1 MKLYEY
7 PQEMDKLVRL
17 ATEDGDLSDE
27 MIEELKH
34 LGSNF
39 KEKVVNCVKV
49 IKELESSVAAVG
61 AEIDR
66 LRGKQ
71 QSFKGKAGW
80 LKNYV
85 HDQMVGMEMD
95 LVKDDLFT
103 VRVQET
109 PGRVDIV
116 DQTVIPPRYLEHGE
130 VKVLKS
136 AILTSLK
143 EGKLVPGCELV
154 KSTSLRIR

>member
-7 PQEMDKLVRL
+7 PEKLERLVRL
-17 ATEDGDLSDE
+17 ATEEGDLDDE
-27 MIEELKH
+27 MLGELKH
-34 LGSNF
+34 LGDGF
-39 KEKVVNCVKV
+39 KEKVINCVKI
-49 IKELESSVAAVG
+49 IKELDSSVDSIKG
-61 AEIDR
+61 EIDR

-71 QSFKGKAGW
+71 QSFKKKLDW
-80 LKNYV
+80 LKDYV
-85 HDQMVGMEMD
+85 HDQMVGMEID

-103 VRVQET
+103 VRVAET

-116 DQTVIPPRYLEHGE
+116 DQTMIPARYLEHGE

-143 EGKLVPGCELV
+143 EGELIPGCELV

>member
-7 PQEMDKLVRL
+7 PQEMDKLVQL
-17 ATEDGDLSDE
+17 ATEEGGLSHE
-27 MIEELKH
+27 LLGELKH
-34 LGSNF
+34 LGGSF

-66 LRGKQ
+66 LKGKQ
-71 QSFKGKAGW
+71 QSFKGKAVW
-80 LKNYV
+80 LKSYV

-103 VRVQET
+103 VRVAET
-109 PGRVDIV
+109 PGRVEVV
-116 DQTVIPPRYLEHGE
+116 DQAVIPPRYLEQGD

-143 EGKLVPGCELV
+143 EGELVPGCELV

>member
-7 PQEMDKLVRL
+7 PGRLDKLVRM

-27 MIEELKH
+27 MLAELQH
-34 LGSNF
+34 LGDDF
-39 KEKVVNCVKV
+39 KEKVVNCVKI
-49 IKELESSVAAVG
+49 IKELESSVDAIKG
-61 AEIDR
+61 EIDR
-66 LRGKQ
+66 LRSKQ
-71 QSFKGKAGW
+71 HSFKGKLGW
-80 LKNYV
+80 LKTYV

-95 LVKDDLFT
+95 VVKDDLFT

-109 PGRVDIV
+109 PGRVEIV
-116 DQTVIPPRYLEHGE
+116 DQTVIPQRYLEHGE

-136 AILTSLK
+136 AILTSMK
-143 EGKLVPGCELV
+143 EGELVPGCELV

>member
-7 PQEMDKLVRL
+7 PQEMDKLVQL

-27 MIEELKH
+27 MIEELKN

-49 IKELESSVAAVG
+49 IKELDASVSALG
-61 AEIDR
+61 HEIDR
-66 LRGKQ
+66 LRAKQ
-71 QSFKGKAGW
+71 HSFKGKLGW
-80 LKNYV
+80 LKTYV

-95 LVKDDLFT
+95 VVKDDLFT

-109 PGRVDIV
+109 PGRVEIV
-116 DQTVIPPRYLEHGE
+116 DQTVIPQRYLEHGE

-136 AILTSLK
+136 AILTSMK
-143 EGKLVPGCELV
+143 EGELVPGCELV

>member
-7 PQEMDKLVRL
+7 PEKLDNLVRL
-17 ATEDGDLSDE
+17 ATEEGGLSHE
-27 MIEELKH
+27 LLEELKH
-34 LGSNF
+34 LGGSF
-39 KEKVVNCVKV
+39 KEKVVNCVKI
-49 IKELESSVAAVG
+49 IKELDSSVDAVG

-66 LRGKQ
+66 LKGKQ
-71 QSFKGKAGW
+71 KSFKNKRDW
-80 LKNYV
+80 LKGYV

-95 LVKDDLFT
+95 LEKDDLFT

-109 PGRVDIV
+109 PGRVEIV
-116 DQTVIPPRYLEHGE
+116 DQEQIPTRYLEMD

-136 AILTSLK
+136 EILNSLK
-143 EGKLVPGCELV
+143 EGELIPGCELV

>member
-7 PQEMDKLVRL
+7 PEKLDNLVRL
-17 ATEDGDLSDE
+17 ATEEGGLSQE
-27 MIEELKH
+27 LLGELKH
-34 LGSNF
+34 LGGSF
-39 KEKVVNCVKV
+39 KEKVINCVKI
-49 IKELESSVAAVG
+49 IKELDSSVDAVG

-66 LRGKQ
+66 LKGKQ
-71 QSFKGKAGW
+71 QSFKHKRDW
-80 LKNYV
+80 LKGYV

-103 VRVQET
+103 VRVSET
-109 PGRVDIV
+109 PGRVGIV
-116 DQTVIPPRYLEHGE
+116 DQTMIPARYLEHGE

-143 EGKLVPGCELV
+143 EGELIPGCELV

>member
-7 PQEMDKLVRL
+7 PQEMDKLVQL
-17 ATEDGDLSDE
+17 ATEEGGLSHE
-27 MIEELKH
+27 LLGELKH
-34 LGSNF
+34 LGGSF

-66 LRGKQ
+66 LKGKQ
-71 QSFKGKAGW
+71 QSFKGKAVW
-80 LKNYV
+80 LKSYV

-103 VRVQET
+103 VRVAET
-109 PGRVDIV
+109 PGRVEVV
-116 DQTVIPPRYLEHGE
+116 DQAVIPPRYLEQGE

-143 EGKLVPGCELV
+143 EGELVPGCELV

>member
-7 PQEMDKLVRL
+7 PGRLDKLVRM

-27 MIEELKH
+27 MLAELQH
-34 LGSNF
+34 LGDDF
-39 KEKVVNCVKV
+39 KEKVVNCVKI
-49 IKELESSVAAVG
+49 IKELESSVDAIKG
-61 AEIDR
+61 EIDR
-66 LRGKQ
+66 LRSKQ
-71 QSFKGKAGW
+71 HSFKGKLGW
-80 LKNYV
+80 LKAYV

-95 LVKDDLFT
+95 VVKDDLFT

-109 PGRVDIV
+109 PGRVEIV
-116 DQTVIPPRYLEHGE
+116 DQTMIPPRYLEHGE

-136 AILTSLK
+136 AILTSMK
-143 EGKLVPGCELV
+143 EGELVPGCELV

>member
-7 PQEMDKLVRL
+7 PQEMDKLVQL
-17 ATEDGDLSDE
+17 ATEEGGLSHE
-27 MIEELKH
+27 LLGELKH
-34 LGSNF
+34 LGGSF

-66 LRGKQ
+66 LKGKQ

-80 LKNYV
+80 LKMYV

-103 VRVQET
+103 VRVAET
-109 PGRVDIV
+109 PGRVEVV
-116 DQTVIPPRYLEHGE
+116 DQAVIPPRYLEQGD

-143 EGKLVPGCELV
+143 EGELVPGCELV

>member
-7 PQEMDKLVRL
+7 PEKLEKLVRL
-17 ATEDGDLSDE
+17 ATEEGDLDDE
-27 MIEELKH
+27 MLGELK
-34 LGSNF
+34 L
-39 KEKVVNCVKV
+39 
-49 IKELESSVAAVG
+49 IKELDSSVESIRG
-61 AEIDR
+61 EITR
-66 LRGKQ
+66 LRNKRE
-71 QSFKGKAGW
+71 SFKKKLEW
-80 LKNYV
+80 LKSYV

-103 VRVQET
+103 VRISET

-116 DQTVIPPRYLEHGE
+116 DQTVIPARYLEQGE

-143 EGKLVPGCELV
+143 EGELIPGCELV

>member
-17 ATEDGDLSDE
+17 ATADEFLSDE
-27 MIEELKH
+27 MIAELQH
-34 LGSNF
+34 LGANF

-49 IKELESSVAAVG
+49 IKELDASVAALG
-61 AEIDR
+61 HEIDR
-66 LRGKQ
+66 LRVKKE
-71 QSFKGKAGW
+71 SFKGKAGW
-80 LKNYV
+80 LKTYV

-95 LVKDDLFT
+95 VVKDDLFT

-116 DQTVIPPRYLEHGE
+116 DQTVIPSRYLEHGE

-136 AILTSLK
+136 AILASLK
-143 EGKLVPGCELV
+143 EGELVPGCELV
-154 KSTSLRIR
+154 KSTSLRVR

>member
-7 PQEMDKLVRL
+7 PQEMDKLVQL
-17 ATEDGDLSDE
+17 ATEEGGLSHE
-27 MIEELKH
+27 LLGELKH
-34 LGSNF
+34 LGGSF

-66 LRGKQ
+66 LKGKQ
-71 QSFKGKAGW
+71 QSFKGKAVW
-80 LKNYV
+80 LKSYV

-109 PGRVDIV
+109 PGRVGVV
-116 DQTVIPPRYLEHGE
+116 DQAVIPPRYLEQGD

-143 EGKLVPGCELV
+143 EGELVPGCELV

>member
-1 MKLYEY
+1 ML
-7 PQEMDKLVRL
+7 
-17 ATEDGDLSDE
+17 
-27 MIEELKH
+27 EELKH
-34 LGSNF
+34 LGGSF
-39 KEKVVNCVKV
+39 KEKVVNCVKI
-49 IKELESSVAAVG
+49 IKELDSSVDAVG

-66 LRGKQ
+66 LKGKQ
-71 QSFKGKAGW
+71 KSFKNKRDW
-80 LKNYV
+80 LKGYV

-109 PGRVDIV
+109 PGRVEIV
-116 DQTVIPPRYLEHGE
+116 DQEQIPTRYLEMD

-136 AILTSLK
+136 EILNSLK
-143 EGKLVPGCELV
+143 EGELIPGCELV